1 MDSYCICYTILY
13 THISTT
19 PRLQL
24 YKGSQ
29 GLFVLVSFSNVSSHS
44 STISP
49 PSIRNTD
56 SDSFYLSCRSLFR
69 RQGNLLPWHRYTYSE
84 RLPLQNTRN
93 TGHISAPIIQHLLL
107 NPVYLIYCHLVNT
120 FAIPRI
126 LLVTPPNSI
135 RILHLNYSVN
145 YLCTTNLIQSNS
157 NLPFI
162 SNPCIVIIRPPS
174 TTLLILDLDTVSHYS
189 CLSVGSMVL
198 GYTACIRHLLSVLKQ
213 LFYHLQVPYVCYIT
227 FIEFSTHLSLLSYSS
242 LMHAIIR

>member
-1 MDSYCICYTILY
+1 MDSYCICYTIEY

-29 GLFVLVSFSNVSSHS
+29 GLFVLASFSNVSSHY

-49 PSIRNTD
+49 PYIRNTD

-84 RLPLQNTRN
+84 RLPLHNSRN

-145 YLCTTNLIQSNS
+145 YLLTTNLIQSNS
-157 NLPFI
+157 HLPFLAHLTI
-162 SNPCIVIIRPPS
+162 QPS
-174 TTLLILDLDTVSHYS
+174 TTLLILDLDTVSPNS
-189 CLSVGSMVL
+189 CLSVG
-198 GYTACIRHLLSVLKQ
+198 
-213 LFYHLQVPYVCYIT
+213 
-227 FIEFSTHLSLLSYSS
+227 
-242 LMHAIIR
+242 